1 MRRVMKAVLLALFST
16 GIFRLVNVML
26 DGNIHANSI
35 QINFSFIVIFIIL
48 VLSILKY
55 DDLVTIVKRKKILLI
70 AIAIGIMIALAFEI
84 NINLFEMNKILYM
97 VLLLVNAIAVIC
109 LDKLS
114 I

>member
-48 VLSILKY
+48 VLIL
-55 DDLVTIVKRKKILLI
+55 
-70 AIAIGIMIALAFEI
+70 
-84 NINLFEMNKILYM
+84 
-97 VLLLVNAIAVIC
+97 VL
-109 LDKLS
+109 
-114 I
+114 